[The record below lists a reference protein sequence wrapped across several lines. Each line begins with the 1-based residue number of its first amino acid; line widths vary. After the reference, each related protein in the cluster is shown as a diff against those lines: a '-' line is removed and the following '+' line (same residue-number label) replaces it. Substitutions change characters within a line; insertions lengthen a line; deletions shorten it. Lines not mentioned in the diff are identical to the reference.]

1 MDQEKDSSKCTNPKC
16 KCTTCTCG
24 SGCTCNVSN
33 EVVCDPC
40 KDFKAEM
47 LKKEQKGSE
56 SEKTSGKWL
65 KWLLYTPECTV
76 TKWVFINLFLP
87 LIKK

>member
-1 MDQEKDSSKCTNPKC
+1 MDQEKDSDKCTNPKC
-16 KCTTCTCG
+16 KCPTCTCG

-47 LKKEQKGSE
+47 LKKEQEGSN
-56 SEKTSGKWL
+56 SEKKSGKWL
-65 KWLLYTPECTV
+65 KMSTL
-76 TKWVFINLFLP
+76 
-87 LIKK
+87 